1 MPPDIKMSVVIPA
14 FEEAGNIGALLAEV
28 LAAVPADLLGEVI
41 VVDDRSSDGT
51 ADEVRAAMAADC
63 RVRLLCHARNAGQSA
78 AVRSGV
84 LAARF
89 PVIGTLDGDGQ
100 NDPADLAGLAARFDP
115 VGPQLVGGVRAA
127 RADSAS
133 KRLASRAANRIRR
146 WYLGDDCPDTGCG
159 IKVFDRETYLNLPFF
174 HGQHRYLPALF
185 QAQGKTAAYAPVNDR
200 VRAHGLSK
208 YTNWRRALDGW
219 SDLRGVAWLIRRSRN
234 TPVEEV
240 RRG

>member
-1 MPPDIKMSVVIPA
+1 M
-14 FEEAGNIGALLAEV
+14 
-28 LAAVPADLLGEVI
+28 
-41 VVDDRSSDGT
+41 
-51 ADEVRAAMAADC
+51 
-63 RVRLLCHARNAGQSA
+63 
-78 AVRSGV
+78 
-84 LAARF
+84 
-89 PVIGTLDGDGQ
+89 
-100 NDPADLAGLAARFDP
+100 
-115 VGPQLVGGVRAA
+115 RAA